1 MIRRNTSWRSG
12 TMPALIALSF
22 AGSLTACSETEVS
35 ETEEYSTG
43 YDDGYAEAQEHYASK
58 MSDAQASIEAAR
70 MELSEAQG
78 SAQSAADE
86 ASRFSYDDWEYVV
99 TDVQT
104 ATDDTVTA
112 VADVDYYL
120 DEADGHLTE

>member
-1 MIRRNTSWRSG
+1 MVRQDKRWRSG
-12 TMPALIALSF
+12 KIPTLIALSL
-22 AGSLTACSETEVS
+22 AASLTACSETEVS

-43 YDDGYAEAQEHYASK
+43 YDDGYTEAQEHYASK

-86 ASRFSYDDWEYVV
+86 ASRFSYDDWEDVV
-99 TDVQT
+99 TDVKT

-112 VADVDYYL
+112 VSDVDYYL
-120 DEADGHLTE
+120 DEADGHLTD